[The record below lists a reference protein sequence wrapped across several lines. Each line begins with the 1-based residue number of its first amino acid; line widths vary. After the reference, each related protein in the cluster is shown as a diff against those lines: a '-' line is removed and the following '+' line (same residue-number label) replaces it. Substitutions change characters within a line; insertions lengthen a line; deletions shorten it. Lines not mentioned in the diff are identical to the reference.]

1 MAWRLVSAV
10 SRRVSVA
17 TPFLDLWGWWTLV
30 MRGCLDQGGSGRVGG
45 SGVGM
50 VLPGASCMRVRAV
63 LMPQVL
69 DSKTLGSNSAQRAM
83 LPWSGWS
90 GFLEILVASLAVA
103 IWARVSRGGRF
114 SSCWRA
120 SIPVPSGTPAMTRM
134 AARWTLVRILRV
146 FLVAPD
152 RNWMP
157 YSRVERTVAVYICLR
172 MCACTP
178 VRLAITFMTSS
189 LLWALRARCFA

>member
-1 MAWRLVSAV
+1 MLEGIDTCAV
-10 SRRVSVA
+10 WDA
-17 TPFLDLWGWWTLV
+17 GYDPNGL
-30 MRGCLDQGGSGRVGG
+30 
-45 SGVGM
+45 
-50 VLPGASCMRVRAV
+50 
-63 LMPQVL
+63 
-69 DSKTLGSNSAQRAM
+69 
-83 LPWSGWS
+83 
-90 GFLEILVASLAVA
+90 
-103 IWARVSRGGRF
+103 
-114 SSCWRA
+114 
-120 SIPVPSGTPAMTRM
+120 
-134 AARWTLVRILRV
+134 WTLVRILRV